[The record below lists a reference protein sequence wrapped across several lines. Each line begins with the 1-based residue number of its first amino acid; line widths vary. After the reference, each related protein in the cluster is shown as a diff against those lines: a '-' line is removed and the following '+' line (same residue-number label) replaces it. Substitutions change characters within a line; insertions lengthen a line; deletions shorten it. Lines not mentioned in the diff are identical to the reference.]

1 MSGIIKKVKKS
12 AREISKEITDGDSE
26 PKHIGKYTKEMIDQ
40 ELFSLENE
48 KPMFRD
54 SKWKKR
60 ISSVRDAI
68 LKKLSRNENSIICQ
82 LQLNTLERI
91 ENQR

>member
-1 MSGIIKKVKKS
+1 MGIKES
-12 AREISKEITDGDSE
+12 AREIAKKISE
-26 PKHIGKYTKEMIDQ
+26 GKLDPQHLGKYTKEMIDQ
-40 ELFSLENE
+40 ELFSLENQ

-60 ISSVRDAI
+60 VESVREAI
-68 LKKLSRNENSIICQ
+68 MKKLSRNENSIICQ
-82 LQLNTLERI
+82 FQLRKLEAI

>member
-1 MSGIIKKVKKS
+1 VSIQTKIKKT
-12 AREISKEITDGDSE
+12 AREIAKSISDGDSE

-40 ELFSLENE
+40 ELFSLENT
-48 KPMFRD
+48 KPMFRN

-60 ISSVRDAI
+60 AETVREAI
-68 LKKLSRNENSIICQ
+68 MKKLSRNEDSIICQ
-82 LQLNTLERI
+82 FHLRRLEAI

>member
-1 MSGIIKKVKKS
+1 MSAIKKLKKG
-12 AREISKEITDGDSE
+12 AREIAKSISDGNEE

-40 ELFSLENE
+40 ELFSLENQ

-60 ISSVRDAI
+60 VSSVRDAI
-68 LKKLSRNENSIICQ
+68 LNKLSRNGNSIICQ
-82 LQLNTLERI
+82 FQLRKLEAI